1 MKIISMT
8 ATFGKLDAQALELTE
23 GLNLI
28 CAPNEWG
35 KSTWCAF
42 LTAMLYGIDTR
53 ERSTRD
59 QIAGKERYLPW
70 SGRPMEGLLRL
81 EWKGR
86 DITIQR
92 RTRGRTPMG
101 DFAAYETRTGL
112 PVEELQADTC
122 GQTLLG
128 VERSVF
134 VRTGFI
140 RFTDLPV
147 QADDALRRRLNALVT
162 TGDES
167 GGGELL
173 AKKLREYQNRCRYNR
188 TGLIPQAQQT
198 LQDLEQQLQQRQTL
212 QIQISQLQ
220 QQIHSAEERLAQLQ
234 THRDALAHARSA
246 EAAQQLR
253 QAADLAREAQNQW
266 QQMASRCQSLPPR
279 EELNAKLTQAQAVLR
294 QIDATLIQKRRSP
307 AGVVFLWIL
316 TALFSLAGAFALS
329 QYPIAGLVGLG
340 AGAILALSA
349 IIATVRRSRRERKR
363 LENEAALDARQKELL
378 TQTSLWREQLGLVD
392 QAEQLRRDALESKT
406 RLQSLIALAKQ
417 TEAPRQEDALDLP
430 PEQTQQELART
441 TDLLNQSRIRL
452 GQCQGRMDELPD
464 SGILTD
470 RIALTKNRL
479 RQLEKTYRALDLGQQ
494 ALDAAAKELQRR
506 FAPRITRRAGQF
518 LNRLTQGRYDRI
530 SIDDDLTVQAAQG
543 AEVTLRTAQ
552 WRSDGTADQ
561 MYLALRLAV
570 WEALAPEAPLILDD
584 ALIRFDESRLGA
596 ALELLSE
603 LSGQRQILLF
613 SCQEREKRWAQ
624 THG

>member
-8 ATFGKLDAQALELTE
+8 ATFGKLDAQTLELTE

-198 LQDLEQQLQQRQTL
+198 LQDL
-212 QIQISQLQ
+212 
-220 QQIHSAEERLAQLQ
+220 
-234 THRDALAHARSA
+234 
-246 EAAQQLR
+246 
-253 QAADLAREAQNQW
+253 
-266 QQMASRCQSLPPR
+266 
-279 EELNAKLTQAQAVLR
+279 
-294 QIDATLIQKRRSP
+294 
-307 AGVVFLWIL
+307 
-316 TALFSLAGAFALS
+316 
-329 QYPIAGLVGLG
+329 
-340 AGAILALSA
+340 
-349 IIATVRRSRRERKR
+349 
-363 LENEAALDARQKELL
+363 
-378 TQTSLWREQLGLVD
+378 
-392 QAEQLRRDALESKT
+392 
-406 RLQSLIALAKQ
+406 SLIH
-417 TEAPRQEDALDLP
+417 
-430 PEQTQQELART
+430 
-441 TDLLNQSRIRL
+441 I
-452 GQCQGRMDELPD
+452 
-464 SGILTD
+464 
-470 RIALTKNRL
+470 
-479 RQLEKTYRALDLGQQ
+479 
-494 ALDAAAKELQRR
+494 
-506 FAPRITRRAGQF
+506 
-518 LNRLTQGRYDRI
+518 
-530 SIDDDLTVQAAQG
+530 
-543 AEVTLRTAQ
+543 
-552 WRSDGTADQ
+552 
-561 MYLALRLAV
+561 
-570 WEALAPEAPLILDD
+570 
-584 ALIRFDESRLGA
+584 
-596 ALELLSE
+596 
-603 LSGQRQILLF
+603 
-613 SCQEREKRWAQ
+613 
-624 THG
+624 

>member
-8 ATFGKLDAQALELTE
+8 ATFGKLDAQTLELTE

-173 AKKLREYQNRCRYNR
+173 AKNCGNIR
-188 TGLIPQAQQT
+188 T
-198 LQDLEQQLQQRQTL
+198 
-212 QIQISQLQ
+212 
-220 QQIHSAEERLAQLQ
+220 
-234 THRDALAHARSA
+234 
-246 EAAQQLR
+246 
-253 QAADLAREAQNQW
+253 
-266 QQMASRCQSLPPR
+266 
-279 EELNAKLTQAQAVLR
+279 
-294 QIDATLIQKRRSP
+294 
-307 AGVVFLWIL
+307 
-316 TALFSLAGAFALS
+316 
-329 QYPIAGLVGLG
+329 
-340 AGAILALSA
+340 
-349 IIATVRRSRRERKR
+349 
-363 LENEAALDARQKELL
+363 
-378 TQTSLWREQLGLVD
+378 
-392 QAEQLRRDALESKT
+392 
-406 RLQSLIALAKQ
+406 
-417 TEAPRQEDALDLP
+417 
-430 PEQTQQELART
+430 
-441 TDLLNQSRIRL
+441 
-452 GQCQGRMDELPD
+452 
-464 SGILTD
+464 
-470 RIALTKNRL
+470 
-479 RQLEKTYRALDLGQQ
+479 
-494 ALDAAAKELQRR
+494 AAATT
-506 FAPRITRRAGQF
+506 APG
-518 LNRLTQGRYDRI
+518 
-530 SIDDDLTVQAAQG
+530 
-543 AEVTLRTAQ
+543 
-552 WRSDGTADQ
+552 
-561 MYLALRLAV
+561 
-570 WEALAPEAPLILDD
+570 
-584 ALIRFDESRLGA
+584 
-596 ALELLSE
+596 
-603 LSGQRQILLF
+603 
-613 SCQEREKRWAQ
+613 
-624 THG
+624 

>member
-8 ATFGKLDAQALELTE
+8 ATFGKLDAQTLELTE

-220 QQIHSAEERLAQLQ
+220 QQIHSAEERLALLQ

-253 QAADLAREAQNQW
+253 QAAEFAKETQAQW

-279 EELNAKLTQAQAVLR
+279 EELNAKLTQAQAILR
-294 QIDATLIQKRRSP
+294 QIDATPIQKRRSP

-316 TALFSLAGAFALS
+316 TALSSLAGAFALS
-329 QYPIAGLVGLG
+329 QYPIPGLVGLG

-378 TQTSLWREQLGLVD
+378 TQTSLWQEQLGLVD

-603 LSGQRQILLF
+603 LSGHRQILLF

>member
-1 MKIISMT
+1 MCI
-8 ATFGKLDAQALELTE
+8 
-23 GLNLI
+23 
-28 CAPNEWG
+28 
-35 KSTWCAF
+35 
-42 LTAMLYGIDTR
+42 
-53 ERSTRD
+53 RD
-59 QIAGKERYLPW
+59 
-70 SGRPMEGLLRL
+70 S
-81 EWKGR
+81 
-86 DITIQR
+86 
-92 RTRGRTPMG
+92 
-101 DFAAYETRTGL
+101 
-112 PVEELQADTC
+112 
-122 GQTLLG
+122 
-128 VERSVF
+128 
-134 VRTGFI
+134 
-140 RFTDLPV
+140 
-147 QADDALRRRLNALVT
+147 
-162 TGDES
+162 
-167 GGGELL
+167 
-173 AKKLREYQNRCRYNR
+173 
-188 TGLIPQAQQT
+188 
-198 LQDLEQQLQQRQTL
+198 
-212 QIQISQLQ
+212 
-220 QQIHSAEERLAQLQ
+220 
-234 THRDALAHARSA
+234 
-246 EAAQQLR
+246 
-253 QAADLAREAQNQW
+253 
-266 QQMASRCQSLPPR
+266 
-279 EELNAKLTQAQAVLR
+279 
-294 QIDATLIQKRRSP
+294 
-307 AGVVFLWIL
+307 

-494 ALDAAAKELQRR
+494 ALDTAAKELQRR

>member
-8 ATFGKLDAQALELTE
+8 ATFGKLDAQTLELTE

-212 QIQISQLQ
+212 QTQISQLQ

-246 EAAQQLR
+246 EATQQLR

-279 EELNAKLTQAQAVLR
+279 EELNAKLTQAQAILR
-294 QIDATLIQKRRSP
+294 QIDATPIQKRRSP
-307 AGVVFLWIL
+307 VGVVFLWIL
-316 TALFSLAGAFALS
+316 TALFALAGAFALS

-392 QAEQLRRDALESKT
+392 QAEQLRRDALEAKT

-430 PEQTQQELART
+430 PEQTQQELTRT

-603 LSGQRQILLF
+603 LSGHRQILLF